1 MLVQLEQVAG
11 HGLLKLH
18 IKLQVTM
25 DGVGVKYIRV
35 LISVVLDMVHQF
47 MLQMMGLLQK
57 PLASK
62 QMVFT

>member
-25 DGVGVKYIRV
+25 DGVGVKYIKV
-35 LISVVLDMVHQF
+35 LISVVLDMAHQF
-47 MLQMMGLLQK
+47 MPQMMELSQKLL
-57 PLASK
+57 ANT
-62 QMVFT
+62 QMVFI